1 MVKLLLFLEAVGL
14 QQDYTEG
21 PMVVLGGVGGSYERG
36 TPEAILFLEAVG
48 LDGVEQLL
56 PVREPV
62 HLLHVLRRAIHFRK

>member
-1 MVKLLLFLEAVGL
+1 
-14 QQDYTEG
+14 
-21 PMVVLGGVGGSYERG
+21 MVVLGGVGGSYERG